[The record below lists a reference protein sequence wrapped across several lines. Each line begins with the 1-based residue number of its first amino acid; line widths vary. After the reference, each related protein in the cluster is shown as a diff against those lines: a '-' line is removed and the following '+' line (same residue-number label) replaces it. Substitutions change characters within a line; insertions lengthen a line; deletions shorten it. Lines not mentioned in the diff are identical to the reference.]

1 MDETIMKDSE
11 PLKILERNVEEII
24 TREDLE
30 EVLAA
35 LSKSERELRA
45 YAGFEPSGSVHIGHL
60 PILNTLRELQR
71 LGVHVIVLLADL
83 HAYLNEKGSFE
94 QIRET
99 AEYNKRCFEASGLS
113 EETEFIYG
121 SSYQM
126 DKEYMMNVLRL
137 ATITTEKRAR
147 RSMDEVSRSTEDRK
161 VSQAIYPLMQAV
173 DIAYLNIDIA
183 VGGID
188 QRKIHMLALDNLPK
202 LGFKA
207 PICIHTP
214 LLIGLDGD
222 KMSSS
227 LRNYIAVDEPEESV
241 EQKLM
246 SAFCPPK
253 IAEGN
258 PILQIFKHTIFPSPE
273 ESGEVTMERN
283 AKYGGNVS
291 YERYEELE
299 LDYVQGK
306 LHPSDLKNSTSRCLN
321 EVLEPIRKRLR

>member
-1 MDETIMKDSE
+1 MKESE
-11 PLKILERNVEEII
+11 ALEILERNVDEII
-24 TREDLE
+24 TREELE
-30 EVLAA
+30 DVLAS

-45 YAGFEPSGSVHIGHL
+45 YVGFEPSGGVHIGHL
-60 PILNTLRELQR
+60 PILNTLRALQR
-71 LGVHVIVLLADL
+71 LDFHLIVLLADM
-83 HAYLNEKGSFE
+83 HAYLNEKGSLE
-94 QIRET
+94 EIRKT
-99 AEYNKRCFEASGLS
+99 AEYNKRCLAAAGLS

-126 DKEYMMNVLRL
+126 DEEYMMNVLRL

-161 VSQAIYPLMQAV
+161 VSQTIYPLMQAV
-173 DIAYLNIDIA
+173 DIAYLNIDVA

-188 QRKIHMLALDNLPK
+188 QRKIHMLARDNLPK

-214 LLIGLDGD
+214 LLIGLDGN

-227 LRNYIAVDEPEESV
+227 LGNYIGVDEPEESV
-241 EQKLM
+241 ERKLM
-246 SAFCPPK
+246 SAFCPPE

-258 PILQIFKHTIFPSPE
+258 PVLQIYKHVIFPSPE
-273 ESGEVTMERN
+273 QSGEVRIERSEN
-283 AKYGGNVS
+283 YGGDVS
-291 YERYEELE
+291 YDSYEKLE

-306 LHPSDLKNSTSRCLN
+306 LHPSDLKTNAVRYLN